1 MEQPREVAAGRRPHW
16 AGQGDLNHVYQEIC
30 ANIRATDDVSLKL
43 LTAVPLVTGVGIVL
57 LTRSSEA
64 EVPDAAIMLLS
75 LFAALV
81 TFAVYRWERKNIE
94 NCRHFRRWAATLE
107 RDFYGLRQ
115 GELESAPSVLP
126 HARMP
131 APRQLGL
138 AWTKTEALQLL
149 YWAAIG
155 GWLSAGIHAVV
166 V

>member
-1 MEQPREVAAGRRPHW
+1 MSAR
-16 AGQGDLNHVYQEIC
+16 
-30 ANIRATDDVSLKL
+30 L

-57 LTRSSEA
+57 LMRAPGS
-64 EVPDAAIMLLS
+64 EVPDVAIMLLS

-81 TFAVYRWERKNIE
+81 TFAVYRWERKNME

-107 RDFYGLRQ
+107 REFFGLRHD
-115 GELESAPSVLP
+115 ELESAPSVLP
-126 HARMP
+126 HARIP

-155 GWLSAGIHAVV
+155 GWLSTGVHAVIV
-166 V
+166 